1 MKLFFRVKIFS
12 SFFTK
17 LESMQKLK
25 CDIEGSKTVLREIN
39 SINKQM
45 FYNFKLFS
53 TILKAFLN
61 KKDVNKIILEAK

>member
-1 MKLFFRVKIFS
+1 
-12 SFFTK
+12 
-17 LESMQKLK
+17 MQKLK